1 MTKLLNMPVF
11 VKNNNNSN
19 IIKFGYIDKKLAK
32 KPKKL
37 KKLFKF

>member
-1 MTKLLNMPVF
+1 MTKLFDVPVF
-11 VKNNNNSN
+11 VKNNNNSKV
-19 IIKFGYIDKKLAK
+19 IKFDHTNKKLAK